1 MYAGSTT
8 HTHSLF
14 THIYMYLCVHFSLL
28 LKHGRFA
35 VSHVMRLIFDRMA
48 YGALP
53 HIVYAQTKILYV
65 CTYINIIR
73 DIPLLLYIR
82 RLYIYI
88 LLAKWHGCC
97 FHHRPGLAWP
107 GLVKCLFIYFTKK
120 FFLAMLCLLQCNFAL
135 RTFIYIQIESER
147 ARARDRVLLS
157 LAI

>member
-14 THIYMYLCVHFSLL
+14 THIYMYMCVHFSLL

-107 GLVKCLFIYFTKK
+107 GKMLVYIFYEEVFPCYAMSFAMQFCVAYIYLYTD
-120 FFLAMLCLLQCNFAL
+120 
-135 RTFIYIQIESER
+135 REWESK
-147 ARARDRVLLS
+147 S
-157 LAI
+157 KG